1 MTEKA
6 EQEEGTASVEAD
18 ASTEAGADK
27 RDLKRYRALKSARL
41 VDPAGQYQD
50 CTILDLNSR
59 GARIRLGSVPQSL
72 GDVEVLLLPEKLK
85 VRARAKWLRGNQ
97 CGVEFSRPLR
107 HLERHDVG
115 RDNRRREDDLPNR
128 PIP

>member
-1 MTEKA
+1 MIVKA
-6 EQEEGTASVEAD
+6 EREDDFAVAAAEGSA
-18 ASTEAGADK
+18 EAGADK

-41 VDPAGQYQD
+41 VDPAGRYQD

-59 GARIRLGSVPQSL
+59 GARIRLASVPQSM
-72 GDVEVLLLPEKLK
+72 GDVEVLLLPEKVK
-85 VRARAKWLRGNQ
+85 VPARAKWLRGNQ

-115 RDNRRREDDLPNR
+115 RDDRRAADDLPNR